1 MAVHTTTDEI
11 AELRELLRSA
21 GLRCTTARLAVV
33 QHLREAGSPLSHAE
47 IAEKLVP
54 LGFDKATVFRNLIDL
69 AEARLASR
77 TELGDH
83 VWRFEFREPGDLGH
97 GKHSHFVCVECGSVT
112 CLSEIEFDSA
122 SQKRAAKIGRV
133 TEVLLKGHCSHCG

>member
-1 MAVHTTTDEI
+1 MTAHTQTAEI

-47 IAEKLVP
+47 MAEKLVP
-54 LGFDKATVFRNLIDL
+54 LGFDKATVFRNLVDL
-69 AEARLASR
+69 SEARLASR

-83 VWRFEFREPGDLGH
+83 VWRFEFREPGDPRH
-97 GKHSHFVCVECGSVT
+97 GNHSHFVCVECGSVT
-112 CLSEIEFDSA
+112 CLSDIEFDAA
-122 SQKRAAKIGRV
+122 SQKRAAKVGRV
-133 TEVLLKGHCSHCG
+133 TEVLLKGHCSRCG